1 MRQAVA
7 SPSARKPKH
16 RPRTLMVGAPAQ
28 PPSHRLRTSL
38 TLRVTSVQESRR
50 HLRDWQPEVVVLGPE
65 LSRSQVRSVLTT
77 LEDSHA
83 SPPAIVWVAG
93 AGPGRSDPLLSR
105 MHDVAFGKTGDAELV
120 NRVHLALER
129 RLLGLEAASHQTQL
143 LELRQRID
151 SLTGRI
157 ADDLR
162 LAGNVQRSLLP
173 QPLSHP
179 QLELAREFIPF
190 REIGGDYYDFLSLG
204 PDRVALALGDVMGKG
219 IPAALL
225 AATLSAAVRSQV
237 QVGNEDPEQVVTRV
251 NRLFWEVTP
260 TALFATL
267 FFGVLDLSMGT
278 LEYVNAGHHYPFR
291 VRADGEVEDLAE
303 GGTVLGLV
311 EGARYR
317 PGFLDIETGD
327 LLVLY
332 SDGVTDRT
340 NRGGELYGIE
350 RLKEAAREMR
360 KDTARICLYS
370 ILGEIQG
377 WSGGAH
383 ADDDATL
390 IVAKVR

>member
-1 MRQAVA
+1 M
-7 SPSARKPKH
+7 
-16 RPRTLMVGAPAQ
+16 
-28 PPSHRLRTSL
+28 
-38 TLRVTSVQESRR
+38 LRVTSVQESRR

-65 LSRSQVRSVLTT
+65 LSRSQVRSVLSTV
-77 LEDSHA
+77 EGSHMP
-83 SPPAIVWVAG
+83 SPAVVWVAG
-93 AGPGRSDPLLSR
+93 DGPGRSDPLLSR
-105 MHDVAFGKTGDAELV
+105 MHDVAFGRTGDAELV

-129 RLLGLEAASHQTQL
+129 RLLGIEAAGHQSQL
-143 LELRQRID
+143 IELRQRID

-173 QPLSHP
+173 QPLSHA

-204 PDRVALALGDVMGKG
+204 HDRVALALGDVMGKG

-225 AATLSAAVRSQV
+225 AATLSAAVRSQI
-237 QVGNEDPEQVVTRV
+237 QVGNEDPEQLVTRV

-267 FFGVLDLSMGT
+267 FFGVLDFSMGT

-317 PGFLDIETGD
+317 PGFLEIGRGD
-327 LLVLY
+327 LFVLY
-332 SDGVTDRT
+332 SDGVTDRA
-340 NRGGELYGIE
+340 NCRGELYGIE
-350 RLKEAAREMR
+350 RLKDAAREVR
-360 KDTARICLYS
+360 KDRARICLYS